1 MPNTATRTARSGRM
15 PAAVKS
21 DYGSLLLEFRPR
33 AIETEAENERAL
45 AMVAELMRRPR
56 LSAAEKTLLKLLA
69 ILIEHF
75 EQTQYSLGESS
86 PAETL
91 TELMRARNMTA
102 KDLWPVFGSKGI
114 TSEVLGGKR
123 GISKDKAK
131 RLSEMFHVSAEVF
144 I

>member
-1 MPNTATRTARSGRM
+1 L
-15 PAAVKS
+15 AV
-21 DYGSLLLEFRPR
+21 
-33 AIETEAENERAL
+33 
-45 AMVAELMRRPR
+45 VAELMRRQR
-56 LSAAEKTLLKLLA
+56 LSAAEKALLKLLA

-75 EQTQYSLGESS
+75 EQAHYSLGESS

-91 TELMRARNMTA
+91 AELMRARNMTA
-102 KDLWPVFGSKGI
+102 KDLWPIFGSKGI

-131 RLSEMFHVSAEVF
+131 RLGEVFHVSAEVF